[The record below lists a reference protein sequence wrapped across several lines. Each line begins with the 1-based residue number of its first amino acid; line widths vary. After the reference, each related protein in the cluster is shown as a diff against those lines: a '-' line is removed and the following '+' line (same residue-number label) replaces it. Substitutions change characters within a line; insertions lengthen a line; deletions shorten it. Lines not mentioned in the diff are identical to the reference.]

1 MIYGEQEF
9 FDTLSRI
16 IRDDY
21 RHPLHAEACKLAREM
36 AVHVYG
42 TKPEELLA
50 RVRPGEDEE
59 ITQYRLDNYEA
70 TTKAPCGKAI
80 KIVSKIFNPNLLS
93 IVFPQENE
101 KAKVLQEYTMYYYP
115 VFN

>member
-9 FDTLSRI
+9 NDTLIRI
-16 IRDDY
+16 IRDEY
-21 RHPLHAEACKLAREM
+21 RHSLYEPAVKLAKEM

-80 KIVSKIFNPNLLS
+80 KIVSKIFNPNLMS
-93 IVFPQENE
+93 VVFPPENE
-101 KAKVLQEYTMYYYP
+101 NAEKLKQYT
-115 VFN
+115 